1 MSTTTRKRRRTSAPV
16 FQAQKKR
23 PIDKNLICIN
33 KAWSAAST
41 QMETTLITA
50 TFPATITGVRW
61 SLNVWTAD
69 SSSTGILTWA
79 IIRVKDG
86 LSASTLSFSDG
97 GTVFEPEQE
106 VLAFGSSVLQQNDLN
121 AGPLTQH
128 FEGDTKTMRKLMGG
142 DKIMFIAKPE
152 AVWTGGIDGV
162 IQFFAKS

>member
-23 PIDKNLICIN
+23 PIDKNLIYIN
-33 KAWSAAST
+33 KAWSAASD

-61 SLNVWTAD
+61 SLNVWSAD
-69 SSSTGILTWA
+69 STLTNVVTWA

-106 VLAFGSSVLQQNDLN
+106 VLAFGNSVVPPIDINV
-121 AGPLTQH
+121 GPIVQH

-152 AVWTGGIDGV
+152 QNWTGSVDGI